1 MKTRLDVLLVEQGY
15 FPSREKAK
23 ASIMAGLV
31 FVDGLVSDKA
41 GNMIAEDSVI
51 EVKGNDCPYVSRGGF
66 KLEKALKVFDIAVN
80 GFHCVDIGAST
91 GGFTDCLLQNGAEK
105 VYSVDVGYG
114 QLDYKLRQDPR
125 VVCMEKVNFRYMQ
138 EGDIPEK
145 LDFACADVSFISLKH
160 MFPVVTKMLKDDGQI
175 ACLVKPQFESSKEQV
190 GKNGIIHDPV
200 VHKEVIQKVIGY
212 ALDNNLYPINLS
224 FSPVTGAKGN
234 IEFLLHLSKK
244 ASEVNLDIDSVVK
257 KAHEE
262 LD

>member
-15 FPSREKAK
+15 FTSREKAK

-31 FVDGLVSDKA
+31 FVDGQISDKA
-41 GNMIAEDSVI
+41 GNMISEDAHI
-51 EVKGNDCPYVSRGGF
+51 EVKGSDCPYVSRGGF
-66 KLEKALKVFDIAVN
+66 KLEKALKVFSINVQ

-138 EGDIPEK
+138 EDDIAEK

-160 MFPVVTKMLKDDGQI
+160 MFPVVAKMLKDTGEI
-175 ACLVKPQFESSKEQV
+175 ACLVKPQFESSKDQV
-190 GKNGIIHDPV
+190 GKNGIIHDPL
-200 VHKEVIQKVIGY
+200 VHKEVIKKVISY
-212 ALDNNLYPINLS
+212 ALDNDLYPLNLD

-234 IEFLLHLSKK
+234 IEFLLHLTKK
-244 ASEVNLDIDSVVK
+244 TVDIELDIDSVVK

>member
-1 MKTRLDVLLVEQGY
+1 
-15 FPSREKAK
+15 
-23 ASIMAGLV
+23 MAGLV
-31 FVDGLVSDKA
+31 FVDGQISDKA
-41 GNMIAEDSVI
+41 GNMISEDSHI
-51 EVKGNDCPYVSRGGF
+51 EVKGSDCPYVSRGGF
-66 KLEKALKVFDIAVN
+66 KLEKALNVFSINVEN
-80 GFHCVDIGAST
+80 FHCIDIGAST

-160 MFPVVTKMLKDDGQI
+160 MFPVVTKMLKDNGEV

-190 GKNGIIHDPV
+190 GKNGIIRDPL
-200 VHKEVIQKVIGY
+200 VHKEVIERVISY
-212 ALDNNLYPINLS
+212 ALENDLYPIGLS
-224 FSPVTGAKGN
+224 YSPVTGAKGN
-234 IEFLLHLSKK
+234 IEFLLHLTKQISK
-244 ASEVNLDIDSVVK
+244 VDLDIADVVK